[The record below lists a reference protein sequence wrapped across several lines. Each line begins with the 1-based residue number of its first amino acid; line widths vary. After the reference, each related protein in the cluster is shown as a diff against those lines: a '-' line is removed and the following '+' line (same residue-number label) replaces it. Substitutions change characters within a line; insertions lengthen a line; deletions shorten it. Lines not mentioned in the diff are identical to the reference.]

1 MGCGAVGNLA
11 NSNAQNCTRLGEAGG
26 CLLVAGAMNAF
37 PSDRNLQHVGCAA
50 VANLAI
56 NNDPN
61 ASRLVKA
68 GGRVAVERALD
79 IFSDDAEIQTRGEQ
93 ALEWLSSKNRVG
105 TTLSMKKLTG

>member
-1 MGCGAVGNLA
+1 
-11 NSNAQNCTRLGEAGG
+11 
-26 CLLVAGAMNAF
+26 MNAF

-79 IFSDDAEIQTRGEQ
+79 IFSDVSGDVYTSSLSLLLHL
-93 ALEWLSSKNRVG
+93 ALFP
-105 TTLSMKKLTG
+105 